1 MFNLQQQI
9 APIWNTDIIWG
20 ESITFIK
27 DKSGEARAPLLFNPI
42 KILSVTD
49 ARGDKEYEY
58 GKDYI
63 IEGNKIVRTKN
74 SRMFAFEKSEL
85 YPENE
90 INGKTYP
97 IPNGNILVGE
107 GSFFHDRQIS
117 VTYTCKKGEW
127 QGIKPKFAEKELPNT
142 VKALKEGRDLSFL
155 VYGDSICVGAQS
167 SGICNVPPYQS
178 NYFNLL
184 CDALE
189 AKTGSKIKRENPSV
203 GGKNA
208 TWGANNAEELVA
220 SKQFD
225 LLIIGF
231 GMNDGLFAS
240 NELFKAQIIKIIDI
254 ARTTN
259 PNAEMILVA
268 TSTPNPI
275 MTHPDAHFWGD
286 QDRFKDILLEISR
299 EKASNGGIAVANI
312 TDMQKYLHSRKR
324 FIDTTANNVNHPNDF
339 FYRLYAQYLYGMLI
353 NK

>member
-1 MFNLQQQI
+1 MFKLQQQI
-9 APIWNTDIIWG
+9 AQIWDTDTIWG

-27 DKSGEARAPLLFNPI
+27 DEIGEARAPLLFTPI
-42 KILSVTD
+42 EILSVTD
-49 ARGDKEYEY
+49 ARGEQKYEY
-58 GKDYI
+58 GKDFI
-63 IEGNKIVRTKN
+63 IEGNEIVRTGN
-74 SRMFAFEKSEL
+74 SRMFAFDKSEL
-85 YPENE
+85 YPAQE
-90 INGKTYP
+90 IKGKTYP

-117 VTYTCKKGEW
+117 VSYTCKKGEW
-127 QGIKPKFAEKELPNT
+127 QGIKPIFAENELPNT
-142 VKALKEGRDLSFL
+142 IKALKNGEDLRFL

-167 SGICNVPPYQS
+167 SGICNVPPHQS

-189 AKTGSKIKRENPSV
+189 EKTGSKINRENPSV
-203 GGKNA
+203 SGKNSI
-208 TWGANNAEELVA
+208 WGANNAEELVA

-231 GMNDGLFAS
+231 GMNDGMFAS
-240 NELFKAQIIKIIDI
+240 NEVFKSNIGRIIDI
-254 ARTTN
+254 ARTKN
-259 PNAEMILVA
+259 PSSEIILIA

-312 TDMQKYLHSRKR
+312 TDMQRYLHSRKR

-339 FYRLYAQYLYGMLI
+339 FYRLYAQYLYGML
-353 NK
+353 KQS